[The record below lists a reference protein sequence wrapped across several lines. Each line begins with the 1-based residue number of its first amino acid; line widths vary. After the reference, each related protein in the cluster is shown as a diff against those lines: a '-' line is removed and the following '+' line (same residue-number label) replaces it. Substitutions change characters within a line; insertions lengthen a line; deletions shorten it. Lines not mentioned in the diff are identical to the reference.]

1 MSKKGFQNFVA
12 GLIKPD
18 VPSKKNKD
26 KSPMNIE
33 KPERKESAPSR
44 KDSSNSAKKEG
55 DRDLLSLLT
64 TGL

>member
-1 MSKKGFQNFVA
+1 
-12 GLIKPD
+12 
-18 VPSKKNKD
+18 
-26 KSPMNIE
+26 MNIE